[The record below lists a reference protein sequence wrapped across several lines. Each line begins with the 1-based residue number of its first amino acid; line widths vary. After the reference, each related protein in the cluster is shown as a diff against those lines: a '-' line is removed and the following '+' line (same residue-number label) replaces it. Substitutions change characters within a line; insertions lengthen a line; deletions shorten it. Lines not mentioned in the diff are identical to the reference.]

1 MSLSSLLTR
10 RKTVEQLQA
19 ESETRHDFART
30 LGFWQLTAL
39 GLGGIIGVGV
49 FVLAGQQ
56 AALNAGPAIAL
67 SFVVAG
73 IGSAAAALCY
83 AEFVGLIPGTGSAYT
98 YSYAVLGEGAAWVI
112 GWDLLLE
119 YSLVVAVVAIG
130 WSAYV
135 QVLLASA
142 GLALPLW
149 ARGAMGTGQGHVCNL
164 IAMLATWVVAG
175 MLTIRTQWGV
185 RFNTAFVVVK
195 VVGVL
200 LVIGV
205 GAFLIEPN
213 NWHPFVPPAQVDAKG
228 ISHFGW
234 GGVLSAAG
242 VVFFAVFGY
251 DTITTAAEEARHPQR
266 DLPRAVLLSL
276 AIALALYVAVSLVLT
291 GMVPYQKLGGD
302 ASISDAFKERGLAW
316 TGVVVAAAAVVG
328 VVSVLFAF
336 LLGAAR
342 IWYAMARDGLLPPWA
357 TRLHRRFQTPHRP
370 TLVLGLGAG
379 LVAGTLPIGEVAEL
393 VNIGTLAAF
402 TLICASVLLLRM
414 RRPELHR
421 DFRTPALWLVAPLG
435 VLFSLALMASLPAI
449 TWLRF
454 GVWLGLGLV
463 LYASYG
469 VRHSKLARS

>member
-1 MSLSSLLTR
+1 MSLLSLLAR
-10 RKTVEQLQA
+10 RKSVEQLQA
-19 ESETRHDFART
+19 ESYARHDFART

-83 AEFVGLIPGTGSAYT
+83 AEFVGLIPGTGSSYT
-98 YSYAVLGEGAAWVI
+98 YSYAVLGEGVAWII

-135 QVLLASA
+135 QVLLASV
-142 GLALPLW
+142 GLALPVW
-149 ARGAMGTGQGHVCNL
+149 ARGAVGTGEGHIVNL
-164 IAMLATWVVAG
+164 IAMLVTWVVAA

-185 RFNTAFVVVK
+185 RFNTVFVTIK
-195 VVGVL
+195 VVGIL

-205 GAFLIEPN
+205 GATLVDTH
-213 NWHPFVPPAQVDAKG
+213 NWQPFVPPPVLDDKG
-228 ISHFGW
+228 VSHYGW
-234 GGVLSAAG
+234 SGVLTAAG

-251 DTITTAAEEARHPQR
+251 DTITTAAEEARNPQR

-276 AIALALYVAVSLVLT
+276 AIALCLYVAVSLVLT
-291 GMVPYQKLGGD
+291 GMVPYAKLGGD
-302 ASISDAFKERGLAW
+302 ASISDAFKARELAW
-316 TGVVVAAAAVVG
+316 MAVVVAAAAVVG

-357 TRLHRRFQTPHRP
+357 TQLHKRFQTPHRP
-370 TLVLGLGAG
+370 TLVLGLGAS
-379 LVAGTLPIGEVAEL
+379 LAAGALPIGEVAEL
-393 VNIGTLAAF
+393 VNIGTLVAF
-402 TLICASVLLLRM
+402 TLICASVLVLRL
-414 RRPELHR
+414 RRPDLPRE
-421 DFRTPALWLVAPLG
+421 FRTPALWLVAPLG
-435 VLFSLALMASLPAI
+435 VVFSLALMSSLPAI

-454 GVWLGLGLV
+454 ALWLGLGLAV
-463 LYASYG
+463 YFSYG
-469 VRHSKLARS
+469 MRHSHMAQH